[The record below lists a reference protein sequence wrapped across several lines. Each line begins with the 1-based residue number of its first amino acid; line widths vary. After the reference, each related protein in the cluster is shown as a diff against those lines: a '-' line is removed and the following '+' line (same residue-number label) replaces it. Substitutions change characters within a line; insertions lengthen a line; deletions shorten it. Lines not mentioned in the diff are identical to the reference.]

1 MVSRITNLSSSRL
14 INSLI
19 LKSQDRINEQ
29 QLKLTTQQ
37 KSQDYLGIGDDSSRL
52 VTVESSVRRIN
63 QFIKDNTFIDMRIE
77 SMLNSMDAL
86 GDILSEVRAL
96 VREVLDDGNVPEG
109 MDKNEIAQ
117 LNMDQI
123 AGFLNLKMNG
133 RFLFAGTK
141 TDAKPV
147 VLTPTDLAT
156 APTFNADGI
165 TTTAEPS
172 FFYKGDDNQVKA
184 RIDEGLTLEYG
195 VRANDAGFEKLIRAI
210 RLVKSTNLTDANVIG
225 KFQHALDLLNQSEDQ
240 IAAVELKTGIRFQQ
254 LDTTNRNLA
263 DTKNILDGV
272 VDEIERADTFEA
284 VAVLNQVQTQ
294 LEASYTT
301 AVRVSSLSLT
311 KFLQR

>member
-1 MVSRITNLSSSRL
+1 MVSRVTNLSSSRL

-19 LKSQDRINEQ
+19 LKSQDQIKEQ

-37 KSQDYLGIGDDSSRL
+37 KSQDYLGIGDESSRL
-52 VTVESSVRRIN
+52 LTVESSLRRID
-63 QFIKDNTFIDMRIE
+63 QFIKDNTFVDMRIE

-86 GDILSEVRAL
+86 GDVLSEVRSL
-96 VREVLDDGNVPEG
+96 VREVLDDGTTPDG
-109 MDKNEIAQ
+109 MDKNEIAD
-117 LNMDQI
+117 LNMDQV
-123 AGFLNLKMNG
+123 ALFLNLKMNG

-141 TDAKPV
+141 TDTKPV
-147 VLTPTDLAT
+147 VPEDLAS
-156 APTFNADGI
+156 APTFNADGV

-172 FFYKGDDNQVKA
+172 FYYKGDDNQVKA

-195 VRANDAGFEKLIRAI
+195 VRANDAAFEKLIRAI
-210 RLVKSTNLTDANVIG
+210 RLVKSTSLTDANASG
-225 KFQHALDLLNQSEDQ
+225 KFQHALDLLNQSEDE

-254 LDTTNRNLA
+254 LDTTNKNLA
-263 DTKNILDGV
+263 DTKSILDGV

-284 VAVLNQVQTQ
+284 VAVLNQVQNQ